1 MKERYQNWRV
11 VAAIL
16 GTMYLLVG
24 GAYAAEVKVLAAVAL
39 TAVLDDLAPVF
50 EKSSGNKIELV
61 YGLAADLRKRVLGGE
76 PADVV
81 ILTRAAMD
89 DLQKQ
94 ERLFPD
100 TLTNIGVTEV
110 SMTIRAGAPRPDI
123 SSVQALKQTLLS
135 AKSIVYADPAKG
147 GVSGVYF
154 ARVLDKLDLTDQLRA
169 KTMLVPG
176 AQAADVVAKG
186 DAELGVA
193 MASEIVPVKG
203 AQLLGPLPGELAN
216 TTVYAAAVERGTGSP
231 DAAKAL
237 IQFLKGPS
245 AVPALKAKGFEPE

>member
-1 MKERYQNWRV
+1 
-11 VAAIL
+11 
-16 GTMYLLVG
+16 
-24 GAYAAEVKVLAAVAL
+24 
-39 TAVLDDLAPVF
+39 
-50 EKSSGNKIELV
+50 
-61 YGLAADLRKRVLGGE
+61 
-76 PADVV
+76 
-81 ILTRAAMD
+81 
-89 DLQKQ
+89 
-94 ERLFPD
+94 
-100 TLTNIGVTEV
+100 
-110 SMTIRAGAPRPDI
+110 
-123 SSVQALKQTLLS
+123 
-135 AKSIVYADPAKG
+135 
-147 GVSGVYF
+147 
-154 ARVLDKLDLTDQLRA
+154 
-169 KTMLVPG
+169 MLVPG